1 MCQICLKFKHPI
13 LHKKSET
20 KWFVFNIHSKTDV
33 RRVASFSPE
42 QRKLLKTIVNSNE
55 QCCETK
61 KPMLSSSNDLIINQ
75 NTAIRKMTP
84 NFFKHALNVPITPL
98 VTTINALPLY

>member
-1 MCQICLKFKHPI
+1 MP
-13 LHKKSET
+13 
-20 KWFVFNIHSKTDV
+20 
-33 RRVASFSPE
+33 
-42 QRKLLKTIVNSNE
+42 
-55 QCCETK
+55 
-61 KPMLSSSNDLIINQ
+61 SSSNDLIINQ